1 MNEGV
6 YTNEKVL
13 GEKTIGRNLIEKK
26 IFRQDTK
33 FKRGQLWLL
42 KGEEAHKEDK
52 NGCRPVVIVS
62 NDTVNRS
69 DCSTVTVVPCTTNTK
84 YANICTSVTY
94 FNYRGDENVIQTQNI
109 FSVNKEKL
117 VCYLSTLDEELME
130 EIEQAMRIQ
139 IGIAEPT
146 GGYYRKEIKSE
157 IKNSVNGI
165 KIDTSLINQANNN
178 KSFVHNS
185 NKVEYTKVNNIE
197 EKVEDKIINLKEKKV
212 STNAEGV
219 KTISQFLLREKDLI
233 SSDEKPWSLTDWR
246 NAKRIKWSR
255 LRELEFMK
263 FYSELGAKGFANSID
278 MKVSTC
284 TQKASELKKKYPDF
298 LSKSRA

>member
-6 YTNEKVL
+6 CTKE
-13 GEKTIGRNLIEKK
+13 GAIGRNPIEKNEGIK
-26 IFRQDTK
+26 KVFRQDTK

-157 IKNSVNGI
+157 IKNNVNGI

-185 NKVEYTKVNNIE
+185 SKAEYTKIE
-197 EKVEDKIINLKEKKV
+197 EKVENKIVNLKEKKV

-298 LSKSRA
+298 LSKSVR

>member
-6 YTNEKVL
+6 YTNEKA
-13 GEKTIGRNLIEKK
+13 KK
-26 IFRQDTK
+26 IFKQDTK

-42 KGEEAHKEDK
+42 KGEEAHKDDK
-52 NGCRPVVIVS
+52 NGSRPVVIVS
-62 NDTVNRS
+62 NDTANRS

-84 YANICTSVTY
+84 YANICTSVSY
-94 FNYRGDENVIQTQNI
+94 INYRGDENVIKTQNI
-109 FSVNKEKL
+109 FSVEKEKL

-146 GGYYRKEIKSE
+146 GGYYRKEINIEKA
-157 IKNSVNGI
+157 IGKNPIN
-165 KIDTSLINQANNN
+165 TSLINKTNNN

-185 NKVEYTKVNNIE
+185 NKVEYTKINN
-197 EKVEDKIINLKEKKV
+197 KVEQKVENKIVNLKEKKV

-219 KTISQFLLREKDLI
+219 KTISQYLLKEKDI
-233 SSDEKPWSLTDWR
+233 FKGDEKPWSLADWK

-255 LRELEFMK
+255 MREFEFMK
-263 FYSELGAKGFANSID
+263 FYTELGAKGFSDAIN

-284 TQKASELKKKYPDF
+284 TQKAYELKRKYPDF